1 MGQGAG
7 ISSAVITGRGLLLGF
22 FCSILKRLSTT
33 TDHLPHMHFTS
44 RLFLLVLASLLV
56 FSACSQAP
64 QRPAALERGD
74 YRYVES
80 YLEWYIPQLM
90 KKHNV
95 PGVSIAL
102 VDGQKIVWARG
113 FGYADREKSIPASAN
128 TVYQTGSIS
137 KVITAT
143 AVMQQVEQGRIDL
156 DAPVQKYLPEFSMR
170 SRWGAAPAPSA
181 RALLS
186 HHAGLPTY
194 YLKGFFSNK
203 PLDSLIAE
211 LKPEYF
217 AYPPG
222 QVFNYSNL
230 GPDLMGLAMANL
242 SGAPFAEHMQRSLL
256 DPLGMHNS
264 TFALNPAATP
274 LLARGYVD
282 GQASDPVQIRD
293 VPAGAL
299 SSNVLDLG
307 RFIQFTLGDG
317 SLDGRQVL
325 ARKYLDAMLQPQY
338 PDNPLDFGQHVGL
351 GWMLSGIDLPQA
363 GVVAWHNGSTKAF
376 VSQMVVL
383 PQKKLG
389 VVVLANANSAGPLVY
404 DVAEQALKLAL
415 EARDGMR
422 PPSAAA
428 NTAMTLPAATLQQYV
443 GDYSLMG
450 TLAHIRLHHNRLQ
463 LQVLDHTL
471 ELVPESATEFHVE
484 YRLLG
489 LMNVRIPFPPL
500 RFVRVDGRDFM
511 LLRDRVVTA
520 AEKIPPYAVPE
531 IWRARAGNY
540 RITNPDEHYLVNLDH
555 CRMLM
560 EDGKLL
566 LDIKISGLE
575 DRRVKVVVVP
585 MSDNEIYVFGLGRNV
600 GDVARMQSDGTKTRM
615 WYSGYLFER
624 EADTPA
630 QPTVAAYHGTR

>member
-1 MGQGAG
+1 M
-7 ISSAVITGRGLLLGF
+7 
-22 FCSILKRLSTT
+22 
-33 TDHLPHMHFTS
+33 PFTS
-44 RLFLLVLASLLV
+44 RPFPLVFASLLV

-64 QRPAALERGD
+64 LRPAVQAQGD
-74 YRYVES
+74 YHYVES

-90 KKHNV
+90 KKHHV

-102 VDGQKIVWARG
+102 VDDQKIIWSRG
-113 FGYADREKSIPASAN
+113 FGYADREKAIPASAR
-128 TVYQTGSIS
+128 TVYQAGSIS

-143 AVMQQVEQGRIDL
+143 AVMQQVEQGRIGL
-156 DAPVQKYLPEFSMR
+156 DEPVQKYLPAFSMH
-170 SRWGAAPAPSA
+170 SRWGGTPAPSA

-194 YLKGFFSNK
+194 YLKGFFSNQ
-203 PLDSLIAE
+203 PLSSLIAE
-211 LKPEYF
+211 LKPEYL

-230 GPDLMGLAMANL
+230 GPDLMGLAMEKTTGL
-242 SGAPFAEHMQRSLL
+242 PFAEHMRRSLL
-256 DPLGMHNS
+256 EPLGMHNS
-264 TFALNPAATP
+264 SFTLSPDSSP

-282 GQASDPVQIRD
+282 DQPSEPVQIRD

-299 SSNVLDLG
+299 TSNVLDLG

-317 SLDGRQVL
+317 SLDGQRIL
-325 ARKYLDAMLQPQY
+325 ARKYLDTMLQPQY
-338 PDNPLDFGQHVGL
+338 PDNPLDFGQHFGL
-351 GWMLSGIDLPQA
+351 GWMLSGIDLPEA
-363 GVVAWHNGSTKAF
+363 GTVAWHNGSTKAF
-376 VSQMVVL
+376 VSQMVIL
-383 PQKKLG
+383 PRKKLG

-404 DVAEQALKLAL
+404 EVAEEALKLAL
-415 EARDGMR
+415 EARDGA
-422 PPSAAA
+422 PPTAAA
-428 NTAMTLPAATLQQYV
+428 ASTSVTLPVASLQQYV

-450 TLAHIRLHHNRLQ
+450 TLAHVRLRHDRLQ

-471 ELVPESATEFHVE
+471 DLVPESATDFHAE

-489 LMNVRIPFPPL
+489 LMPVRIPFPRL
-500 RFVRVDGRDFM
+500 QFVHVDGRDFM
-511 LLRDRVVTA
+511 LLRDRVVSA
-520 AEKIPPYAVPE
+520 AEKIPSYEVPE
-531 IWRARAGNY
+531 IWRARTGDY
-540 RITNPDEHYLVNLDH
+540 HITNPDEHYLVNLDH

-560 EDGKLL
+560 ENGKLL

-600 GDVARMQSDGTKTRM
+600 GDVARMASDGAKTRM

-624 EADTPA
+624 DTDAPA
-630 QPTVAAYHGTR
+630 ENTVAAYRAAP

>member
-1 MGQGAG
+1 M
-7 ISSAVITGRGLLLGF
+7 
-22 FCSILKRLSTT
+22 
-33 TDHLPHMHFTS
+33 PFTS
-44 RLFLLVLASLLV
+44 RPFLLVLASLLV
-56 FSACSQAP
+56 FSACSQMP
-64 QRPAALERGD
+64 QRPAALARGD

-90 KKHNV
+90 KKHHV

-113 FGYADREKSIPASAN
+113 FGYADREKAIPASA
-128 TVYQTGSIS
+128 TTIYQTGSIS

-156 DAPVQKYLPEFSMR
+156 DEPVQKYLPGFSMR
-170 SRWGAAPAPSA
+170 SRWGTTPAPSA

-194 YLKGFFSNK
+194 YLKGFFSNQS
-203 PLDSLIAE
+203 LTSLIAE
-211 LKPEYF
+211 LKPEYL

-230 GPDLMGLAMANL
+230 GPDLMGLAMENL
-242 SGAPFAEHMQRSLL
+242 SGVPFAEHMQRSLL
-256 DPLGMHNS
+256 KRLGMHNS
-264 TFALNPAATP
+264 SFTLSPEATP

-282 GQASDPVQIRD
+282 GQASDPVQVRD

-317 SLDGRQVL
+317 SLDGQRVL

-338 PDNPLDFGQHVGL
+338 PNSPLDFGQRFGL

-363 GVVAWHNGSTKAF
+363 GAVAWHNGSTKAF
-376 VSQMVVL
+376 VSQMVIL
-383 PQKKLG
+383 PEKKLG

-415 EARDGMR
+415 EARDGIR
-422 PPSAAA
+422 PPVAST
-428 NTAMTLPAATLQQYV
+428 NTAVALPLATLQQYV

-450 TLAHIRLHHNRLQ
+450 TLAHIRMHHGRLQ

-471 ELVPESATEFHVE
+471 ELVPESATDFHAE

-489 LMNVRIPFPPL
+489 LMSVRIPFPQL
-500 RFVRVDGRDFM
+500 QFVRVDGRDFM
-511 LLRDRVVTA
+511 LLRDRVVSV
-520 AEKIPPYAVPE
+520 AEKIPPYVVPE
-531 IWRARAGNY
+531 IWRTRTGNY
-540 RITNPDEHYLVNLDH
+540 HITNPDKDYLVNLDH

-566 LDIKISGLE
+566 LDIKISGIE

-585 MSDNEIYVFGLGRNV
+585 LSDNEIYVFGLGRNV
-600 GDVARMQSDGTKTRM
+600 GDVARMESDGAKTRM

-624 EADTPA
+624 EADATA
-630 QPTVAAYHGTR
+630 EQTIAAYPTAR

>member
-1 MGQGAG
+1 
-7 ISSAVITGRGLLLGF
+7 
-22 FCSILKRLSTT
+22 
-33 TDHLPHMHFTS
+33 MHFTPRS
-44 RLFLLVLASLLV
+44 LLLVLASLLI
-56 FSACSQAP
+56 FTACSHAP
-64 QRPAALERGD
+64 LRPAGQAQGD

-80 YLEWYIPQLM
+80 YLAWYIPQLM
-90 KKHNV
+90 KKHQV

-113 FGYADREKSIPASAN
+113 FGYADREKAIPATAS
-128 TVYQTGSIS
+128 TIYQAGSIS

-143 AVMQQVEQGRIDL
+143 AVMQEVEQGRIDL
-156 DAPVQKYLPEFSMR
+156 DAPVQKYLPGFSLH
-170 SRWGAAPAPSA
+170 SRWGATPAPSA

-194 YLKGFFSNK
+194 YLKGFFSNE
-203 PLDSLIAE
+203 PLANLITE

-230 GPDLMGLAMANL
+230 GPDLLGLAMENL
-242 SGAPFAEHMQRSLL
+242 SGVPFAEHMQHALL
-256 DPLGMHNS
+256 QPLGMHNS
-264 TFALNPAATP
+264 SFDLSAETSP
-274 LLARGYVD
+274 LQARGYVD

-299 SSNVLDLG
+299 SSNVLDLA

-317 SLDGRQVL
+317 TLDGQRVL
-325 ARKYLDAMLQPQY
+325 ARKYLGAMLQPQY
-338 PDNPLDFGQHVGL
+338 PGKPLDFGQHFGL

-363 GVVAWHNGSTKAF
+363 GTVAWHNGSTKAF
-376 VSQMVVL
+376 VSQMVIL
-383 PQKKLG
+383 PEKKLG

-415 EARDGMR
+415 EARDGIH
-422 PPSAAA
+422 PPAAISHA
-428 NTAMTLPAATLQQYV
+428 AVTLPIATLQQYV

-450 TLAHIRLHHNRLQ
+450 SLAHIRLHHSQLQ
-463 LQVLDHTL
+463 LKVLGHTL
-471 ELVPESATEFHVE
+471 ELVPESATDFHAE

-489 LMNVRIPFPPL
+489 LISVRIPFPPL
-500 RFVRVDGRDFM
+500 RFARVEGRDFM
-511 LLRDRVVTA
+511 LLRDRVVSA
-520 AEKIPPYAVPE
+520 AEKIPPYVVPE
-531 IWRARAGNY
+531 IWRARTGNY
-540 RITNPDEHYLVNLDH
+540 HIVNPDKHYLVNLDH

-585 MSDNEIYVFGLGRNV
+585 LSDNEIYVFGLGRNV
-600 GDVARMQSDGTKTRM
+600 GDVARMESDGTKTRM

-624 EADTPA
+624 ESDAPA
-630 QPTVAAYHGTR
+630 KQAVAAAH